1 MDIFRIGKSK
11 LYSIHSNE
19 IAVKLKCSNSTFRDR
34 RGSRSKEPRDES
46 CGFRQSTSFTTQFS
60 VPNPAVFLLSKKL
73 FFSIYLCTY
82 IDDKKPYKPFNQ
94 LDTSSRH
101 TASPSPV
108 NKELHFFFGKFIIFV
123 EIQNRLFFRL
133 RTHLKINRTIIGTMI
148 WWSVNPYY
156 TLLPPHKKK
165 KKSQLPA
172 ICQFGLLYISIQ
184 SRFDHKSDR
193 WSSSLSD
200 VCLDKEKKTPNI
212 VCFVAPKLFDNC
224 FDLLFSSTASFSFL
238 YLSLFR
244 FDFGRIRTVFY
255 SPRPFLVLLPLYIL
269 RGLAFH

>member
-1 MDIFRIGKSK
+1 M
-11 LYSIHSNE
+11 
-19 IAVKLKCSNSTFRDR
+19 
-34 RGSRSKEPRDES
+34 ES
-46 CGFRQSTSFTTQFS
+46 LFS
-60 VPNPAVFLLSKKL
+60 VILDKLLQWIFSESGKVNSIRYIRMKLQWNWNVVTVHSETEGARVPRNREMRVAVFDSQLLLRHNFLSQTLPSFYCPKSC

-165 KKSQLPA
+165 
-172 ICQFGLLYISIQ
+172 ISITCHLPIWALVYFNSKSVRSQ
-184 SRFDHKSDR
+184 KRSMVFKPLRCVSRQR
-193 WSSSLSD
+193 
-200 VCLDKEKKTPNI
+200 KENTKHR
-212 VCFVAPKLFDNC
+212 LFC
-224 FDLLFSSTASFSFL
+224 GSQ
-238 YLSLFR
+238 
-244 FDFGRIRTVFY
+244 I
-255 SPRPFLVLLPLYIL
+255 IW
-269 RGLAFH
+269 